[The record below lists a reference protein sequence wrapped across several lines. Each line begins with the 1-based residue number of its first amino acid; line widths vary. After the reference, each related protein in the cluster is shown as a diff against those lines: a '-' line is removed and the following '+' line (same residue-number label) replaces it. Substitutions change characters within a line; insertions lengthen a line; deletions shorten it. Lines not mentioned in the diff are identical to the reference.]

1 MKQAYLGKELILLKK
16 KWAWLLILLAVVLAL
31 PVTYVLKHKETKEVF
46 VLDEGSKRSF
56 YNIECELDTDNKT
69 LSAIQTV
76 DYYNNDNIEMK
87 YIYFHV
93 YPNAFRTKETAPFLF
108 NDFDNAYKRGFE
120 PGYAEILSVSRQG
133 EGFEKLLDYSFSGE
147 GNTILQLQLD
157 EPVKPGGRTVFKI
170 AFKLFIPPAY
180 ERFGYGKSHFN
191 LGNWHPIAA
200 VYDDKDGW
208 NLDRYYPI
216 GDPFYSDA
224 SDYRVSI
231 KAPKDYIIAASGK
244 NVDKTE
250 NEGYITWVFEE
261 SAIRDFAFVANNKFK
276 VIEGKQD
283 GIIIRSYFYDG
294 HEQKG
299 LEALEYGENAIKTFN
314 KFYGRYP
321 YSDFSIV
328 ETEFPSG
335 MEYPTL
341 IYISDRLYKPD
352 LSSDP
357 LIITIVHETAHQWFY
372 GIVGNDQIDEAWL
385 DEGFA
390 AYSEIL
396 YTEHIYGKKTGKEYY
411 AVSIENSVENAL
423 SSNIIDGLL
432 SKSLSDFSDWSDY
445 GPTAYDRG
453 AQLLHRLRTMLGDD
467 TFFKILRTYVEQYK
481 FKIAYTED
489 FIKVCEEVS
498 GKDLTKFFKLWLE

>member
-1 MKQAYLGKELILLKK
+1 MRKRWTWLFIILSVILISSV
-16 KWAWLLILLAVVLAL
+16 IYVVKINK
-31 PVTYVLKHKETKEVF
+31 TEEIF
-46 VLDEGSKRSF
+46 VLDEEPKRSL
-56 YNIECELDTDNKT
+56 YEIECELDTDNKT
-69 LSAIQTV
+69 LSATQTV

-87 YIYFHV
+87 DIYFHV

-120 PGYAEILSVSRQG
+120 PGYAEILFVSG
-133 EGFEKLLDYSFSGE
+133 YEEGIEKLLDYSFSGE
-147 GNTILQLQLD
+147 GNTILQVQLNK
-157 EPVKPGGRTVFKI
+157 PIKPGGRTVLKI
-170 AFKLFIPPAY
+170 SFKLFIPPAC
-180 ERFGYGKSHFN
+180 ERFGYGKDHFN
-191 LGNWHPIAA
+191 LGNWYPIAA

-224 SDYRVSI
+224 SDYKVSI
-231 KAPKDYIIAASGK
+231 KAPKDYVIAASGK
-244 NVDKTE
+244 NTNKTE
-250 NEGYITWVFEE
+250 GETHVTWEFEE

-276 VIEGKQD
+276 IVQEKQD
-283 GIIIRSYFYDG
+283 GTVIKSYFYEG
-294 HEQKG
+294 HEEKG
-299 LEALEYGENAIKTFN
+299 MEALDIGIKAIKTFN
-314 KFYGRYP
+314 KFYGKYP
-321 YSDFSIV
+321 YSDFSVV

-341 IYISDRLYKPD
+341 VYISDRLYRPD
-352 LSSDP
+352 YSSDP

-390 AYSEIL
+390 AYSEII

-411 AVSIENSVENAL
+411 AVSVENSVEDAL

-453 AQLLHRLRTMLGDD
+453 AQLLHRLRIMLGDD
-467 TFFKILRTYVEQYK
+467 NFFKILKTYVEQYK

-489 FIKVCEEVS
+489 FVKVCEEVS
-498 GKDLTKFFKLWLE
+498 GKDLSKFFNLWLE